1 MALRKILTEGDEQL
15 LKHSRKVEKF
25 DDRLH
30 TLIDD
35 MRETLE
41 NSGGVGL
48 AAPQVGIL
56 RRVVV
61 LLDVNKEPEE
71 MVELVNPEV
80 IEQKGSE
87 RVVEGCLSVPGVYG
101 YVTRPTWAKIRAQ
114 DRNGNW
120 FEREGEGIV
129 AQCFCHETEHLDGHL
144 FTEKV
149 EEYID
154 PEVVCSPQEAFYAQK
169 KSVPIRES
177 AGAVCSEFVMCYPPG
192 IPILAPGERIT
203 GEILDYIEYAKAK
216 GCSMTGPE
224 DPKIEHINIL
234 TDGGKPHGIMV

>member
-1 MALRKILTEGDEQL
+1 MAIRRIRKEGDPVLRTVCKPVTQFDESLCRL
-15 LKHSRKVEKF
+15 L
-25 DDRLH
+25 
-30 TLIDD
+30 DD
-35 MRETLE
+35 MQETLKDA
-41 NSGGVGL
+41 GGVGL

-154 PEVVCSPQEAFYAQK
+154 PEAMQ
-169 KSVPIRES
+169 
-177 AGAVCSEFVMCYPPG
+177 
-192 IPILAPGERIT
+192 
-203 GEILDYIEYAKAK
+203 
-216 GCSMTGPE
+216 
-224 DPKIEHINIL
+224 
-234 TDGGKPHGIMV
+234 GGDEE

>member
-15 LKHSRKVEKF
+15 LKHSRKGEKF

-87 RVVEGCLSVPGVYG
+87 RVVEGCLSVPDFRAKVK
-101 YVTRPTWAKIRAQ
+101 RPRRVALDALDLDGKPVHL
-114 DRNGNW
+114 
-120 FEREGEGIV
+120 EGEGYYC
-129 AQCFCHETEHLDGHL
+129 AAMQHETDHLDGVL
-144 FTEKV
+144 F
-149 EEYID
+149 ID
-154 PEVVCSPQEAFYAQK
+154 RISYLKRSLYDKKLK
-169 KSVPIRES
+169 KSR
-177 AGAVCSEFVMCYPPG
+177 
-192 IPILAPGERIT
+192 
-203 GEILDYIEYAKAK
+203 KA
-216 GCSMTGPE
+216 
-224 DPKIEHINIL
+224 
-234 TDGGKPHGIMV
+234 